1 MLLEASIAIATPE
14 EPDVEGL
21 SPERLPD
28 NAVAPEEDAKF
39 EVEVAISKLSVVKVQ
54 KPLRN
59 DLQER

>member
-39 EVEVAISKLSVVKVQ
+39 EVEVAIS
-54 KPLRN
+54 
-59 DLQER
+59 ET